1 MIWWLVS
8 RTPLISGCSQSC
20 DLIFYWMLH
29 DPKQGQMIFKMQINQ
44 TLDWWRSTAEGR
56 ACWCS
61 PSCRPPPT
69 KAGVCTCACPLVL
82 LCNVPFLPAM
92 LNLFCFMS
100 RYNSLK
106 KKTLNHLFCL
116 RCCGRRPTLPHSWW
130 IPTRWLQNR
139 EHPCLI
145 RCVLR
150 HEKLNLNALLC
161 VLQTASPDFPSP
173 SAAFCT

>member
-29 DPKQGQMIFKMQINQ
+29 DPKKGQMIFKKQINQ

-106 KKTLNHLFCL
+106 KKKKPWTTSSACAAVDVV
-116 RCCGRRPTLPHSWW
+116 R
-130 IPTRWLQNR
+130 
-139 EHPCLI
+139 
-145 RCVLR
+145 
-150 HEKLNLNALLC
+150 
-161 VLQTASPDFPSP
+161 PSP
-173 SAAFCT
+173 TAGEYLRGGCRIGSIRVWFGVCWGMRNWT